1 MCKISFLQLFPA
13 GVLPNKNIPLNEE
26 NLLRA
31 PLIRVSG
38 QTTSFFKS
46 VDVELTYSH
55 SDVIAIEEEFLPVG
69 KKIPFTTEYG
79 LLLHSQKKPKLT
91 SKCET
96 LNETNHAYIERP
108 KKNQLKFLFSV
119 EHFSE

>member
-1 MCKISFLQLFPA
+1 MFPA
-13 GVLPNKNIPLNEE
+13 GVFPNKEVPLDKE

-38 QTTSFFKS
+38 ETTSFLKS

-55 SDVIAIEEEFLPVG
+55 SDVINIEEDFLPVG
-69 KKIPFTTEYG
+69 KRIQFTTEYG
-79 LLLHSQKKPKLT
+79 LLLHSPKETELA

-96 LNETNHAYIERP
+96 LNETNKAYIERP
-108 KKNQLKFLFSV
+108 RRDQLKFFFSV

>member
-1 MCKISFLQLFPA
+1 MLTLYLQLFPA
-13 GVLPNKNIPLNEE
+13 GALPNRKVPLNKE

-38 QTTSFFKS
+38 QMTTFLKS

-55 SDVIAIEEEFLPVG
+55 KDVKNIEEEFLPVG
-69 KKIPFTTEYG
+69 KKIQWTTEYG
-79 LLLHSQKKPKLT
+79 LLLHSQKETEST
-91 SKCET
+91 SRCKT
-96 LNETNHAYIERP
+96 LNENSDAYIQRLR
-108 KKNQLKFLFSV
+108 KDQLKFMFSV

>member
-1 MCKISFLQLFPA
+1 MFPA
-13 GVLPNKNIPLNEE
+13 GVLPNKDIPLNKE
-26 NLLRA
+26 NLRA

-38 QTTSFFKS
+38 QTTSFLKS

-69 KKIPFTTEYG
+69 KKIPFTNEYG
-79 LLLHSQKKPKLT
+79 LLFHSKENPKLT

-96 LNETNHAYIERP
+96 LNEANNAYIERP

>member
-13 GVLPNKNIPLNEE
+13 GVLPNKDISLNEE

-69 KKIPFTTEYG
+69 KRIPFTTEHG
-79 LLLHSQKKPKLT
+79 LLLHSQKNPKLK

-96 LNETNHAYIERP
+96 LNETNNAYIERP